1 MESVSFPLLSA
12 IVFTPLLGALLLIFV
27 DRENLLLQRWVAL
40 VSMAVVLVL
49 ALIVYFG
56 FDPSRLTMQF
66 EEKRLWVPGI
76 GIAYHL
82 GIDGVSLLLVML
94 TAFLGPICVLACWTD
109 IRELLKEFLVCLL
122 LLQTGMLG
130 VFLALDLV
138 LFYLFWEVMLIPMA
152 LLILVWGHPARRVY
166 AAVKFFL
173 YTMAGSVFM
182 LVGILVLYFHQARTT
197 GIYSFDLLDIRQ
209 LDLPFYLQCWLF
221 VAFGVAFAIKVPMFP
236 FHTWLPDAHTE
247 APTVGSVVLAAV
259 LLKMGTYGFLRFNLP
274 LFPEA
279 SVYFM
284 PVMMVLAVVGI
295 IYGAFMC
302 LVQTDLKRLIAFSS
316 VSHLGFVMLGI
327 FSFTLQGVQ
336 GSLIQMINHG
346 LSTGALFLLVGML
359 YERRHTRMIADFG
372 GLSTPVPTLTVFF
385 MIATLASIGL
395 PGLNG
400 FIGEFLILLGTF
412 KVKPLGAA
420 FAATGVIL
428 AAWYMLWMVQRVF
441 YGKVTHEANR
451 SLRDLLPREVGLLVP
466 LVLFMVWIGVAPT
479 TFLKKSEPA
488 VSHLL
493 LKVQEIQRQIQ
504 ETASADAPRLWAR
517 LRSFEKPIVK

>member
-1 MESVSFPLLSA
+1 MENVFFPVLSA
-12 IVFTPLLGALLLIFV
+12 MVFTPLLGTLLLVFV
-27 DRENLLLQRWVAL
+27 DRENVSLQRWVAL
-40 VSMAVVLVL
+40 VTLSVVFVF
-49 ALIVYFG
+49 ALIVYGG
-56 FDPSRLTMQF
+56 FDPARAGMQF
-66 EEKRLWVPGI
+66 EEWMPWAPALGI
-76 GIAYHL
+76 SYHL
-82 GIDGVSLLLVML
+82 GVDGVSLLLVML
-94 TAFLGPICVLACWTD
+94 TAFLGPICVLACWRD
-109 IRELLKEFLVCLL
+109 IRDRVKEFLVCLL

-182 LVGILVLYFHQARTT
+182 LVGILVLYFHQAKTT
-197 GIYSFDLLDIRQ
+197 GTYSFDLTDFMALR
-209 LDLPFYLQCWLF
+209 LPFHLQLWLF
-221 VAFGVAFAIKVPMFP
+221 AAFGVAFAIKVPMFP

-279 SVYFM
+279 SVFFM
-284 PVMMVLAVVGI
+284 PLMVALALAGI

-302 LVQTDLKRLIAFSS
+302 LVQKDLKRLIAYSS
-316 VSHLGFVMLGI
+316 VSHLGFVLLGL
-327 FSFTLQGVQ
+327 FSFTLQGLQ

-372 GLSTPVPTLTVFF
+372 GLSTPVPRLAAFF

-400 FIGEFLILLGTF
+400 FVGEFLILLGTF
-412 KVKPLGAA
+412 QVRPLWAA
-420 FAATGVIL
+420 LGATGVIL

-441 YGKVTHEANR
+441 FGGVDRGENR
-451 SLRDLLPREVGLLVP
+451 SLGDLVPREVALLVP
-466 LVLFMVWIGVAPT
+466 LVACMVWIGVAPT
-479 TFLKKSEPA
+479 GFLKKSEPA
-488 VSHLL
+488 VGRVLARVQQVQQTAREKTQ
-493 LKVQEIQRQIQ
+493 LKPECLV
-504 ETASADAPRLWAR
+504 SWYLADR
-517 LRSFEKPIVK
+517 K